1 MRGEGTIG
9 RCSQWS
15 LGPSQMV
22 SQPWSPP
29 FRPGAV
35 CGVLLGVFCMCLW
48 QATASCPLSGPFSA
62 APCQDCTFR
71 CHCGGPGRQYGRRSR
86 EEEPSRVAPRQPSGP
101 WLDGAS
107 APELSACG
115 MGAAGSCVLHPCRPQ
130 GQASYSL
137 FHLEA
142 AGCPLKS
149 WVCCCRWQRNRAG
162 PGPLLAP
169 RGAEQFGSGQD
180 RTWGGR
186 DPCGWACR
194 TTSARGPWLV
204 PCPAAFGSVPIIAA
218 CLWD

>member
-1 MRGEGTIG
+1 MRGEETIG

-22 SQPWSPP
+22 AQPWSPP
-29 FRPGAV
+29 FRPGAA
-35 CGVLLGVFCMCLW
+35 CGVLLGVFCVCLW
-48 QATASCPLSGPFSA
+48 QATASCPPSGPFSA

-71 CHCGGPGRQYGRRSR
+71 CHCGGRQAVWEEIQRGGAQLRGSQAALWALARWSLCSRAQCLWGGGRR
-86 EEEPSRVAPRQPSGP
+86 VLCAPPMWP
-101 WLDGAS
+101 
-107 APELSACG
+107 
-115 MGAAGSCVLHPCRPQ
+115 H

-142 AGCPLKS
+142 TGCPLKS
-149 WVCCCRWQRNRAG
+149 WVFCCRWQKNRAG

-180 RTWGGR
+180 GTWGGR

-204 PCPAAFGSVPIIAA
+204 PCPAAFGSVPIVAA